1 MTNEYP
7 SRRWP
12 LRWAA
17 GLILAGL
24 ASLLPTPHSLLP
36 AGAPL
41 PAANAEARLRR
52 DVTFLASDECEGRG
66 PGTRGIDRAADYLA
80 TQFRQAGLKPG
91 NGKSY
96 FQPFTIPGSVLDRPA
111 TLVL

>member
-52 DVTFLASDECEGRG
+52 DVTFLASDQCEGRG
-66 PGTRGIDRAADYLA
+66 PTTRGIERAAEYIA
-80 TQFRQAGLKPG
+80 EQFRTIGLKPG
-91 NGKSY
+91 AEGSY
-96 FQPFTIPGSVLDRPA
+96 FQP
-111 TLVL
+111 